1 VGYNI
6 RGPDNSTV
14 CPVDSRQVVHWD
26 RSSVE
31 TGRPSRWLDGWTS
44 RPFSWDKST
53 YRECCFRPLK
63 IFCQNAKCLTAIE
76 YRSSES
82 SLKDNK
88 VLIGWQWWP
97 LLGCRLVRRL
107 GQMRSRERAND
118 NNAQLITMRNWFRWI
133 KEFIR
138 AHFHLCCLKSSEIDR
153 HFHSLPNLFPS
164 IILSRSKQANKNVLI

>member
-1 VGYNI
+1 ML
-6 RGPDNSTV
+6 DSSTV
-14 CPVDSRQVVHWD
+14 CPVDSRQVVRWD

-31 TGRPSRWLDGWTS
+31 TGRPSRRLDGWTS

-63 IFCQNAKCLTAIE
+63 IFCQNAKRLAAIE

-88 VLIGWQWWP
+88 VLSGWQWWP

-118 NNAQLITMRNWFRWI
+118 NNAQLISVNQRVYKSAFSLVLFEIFRDWQAFSQSSQ
-133 KEFIR
+133 FI
-138 AHFHLCCLKSSEIDR
+138 
-153 HFHSLPNLFPS
+153 S
-164 IILSRSKQANKNVLI
+164 INNSVKK